1 MKSHTKPTRPWPKIS
16 SDLFKLDENNSL
28 VMVDHYSD
36 NIELDSP
43 SGNISANSVI
53 RAMMR
58 QFARDGI
65 PDELITDN
73 GLLEN
78 TVSP

>member
-1 MKSHTKPTRPWPKIS
+1 
-16 SDLFKLDENNSL
+16 
-28 VMVDHYSD
+28 MVDHYSD